1 MEYILDTAC
10 IADIRHCNEFYPI
23 SGVTT
28 NPSIIAKENR
38 DFWAI
43 LKDIRDVIGPDKILF
58 AQTIRKTA
66 DGIVEEAKLL
76 NERAGGEFGVKIP
89 IGEEG
94 LKATMALKKLGIKVL
109 MTAIFTPAQALVAA
123 RAGADYVA
131 PYVNRLD
138 NISGSGAEVVAEI
151 VETFTLYGLPC
162 KVLAASFKNVE
173 QVARC
178 AAAGCHCV
186 TLSADILKA
195 VISHPMTDAAVAGF
209 DSDWK
214 SVYGEKTILD
224 L

>member
-123 RAGADYVA
+123 RAA
-131 PYVNRLD
+131 PTTSRRTSTVWT
-138 NISGSGAEVVAEI
+138 
-151 VETFTLYGLPC
+151 TFP
-162 KVLAASFKNVE
+162 
-173 QVARC
+173 
-178 AAAGCHCV
+178 AAAPRSSRRSWRRSPSTDCPARSWRRASKTSNRSRAVPRRAV
-186 TLSADILKA
+186 TA
-195 VISHPMTDAAVAGF
+195 
-209 DSDWK
+209 
-214 SVYGEKTILD
+214 
-224 L
+224 

>member
-1 MEYILDTAC
+1 MEYYLDTAR
-10 IADIRHCNEFYPI
+10 IADIKHCSEFYPL

-28 NPSIIAKENR
+28 NPSLIAKENR
-38 DFWAI
+38 DFWTI
-43 LKDIRDVIGPDKILF
+43 LKDIRDVIGPDRMLF
-58 AQTIRKTA
+58 AQTVQKSA
-66 DGIVEEAKLL
+66 DGIVKEAKLL
-76 NERAGGEFGVKIP
+76 NERAGGNFGDKIP

-94 LKATMALKKLGIKVL
+94 LKATMALKKAGIPVL
-109 MTAIFTPAQALVAA
+109 MTAIFTPAQALISA
-123 RAGADYVA
+123 RAGAGYVA

-151 VETFTLYGLPC
+151 AELFALYDLPC

-186 TLSADILKA
+186 TLSADLLKA

-209 DSDWK
+209 DTDWK
-214 SVYGEKTILD
+214 SAYGEKTVMEL
-224 L
+224 

>member
-10 IADIRHCNEFYPI
+10 IEDIRHCNEFYPI

-58 AQTIRKTA
+58 AQTVQKTA
-66 DGIVEEAKLL
+66 EGIVEEAKLL
-76 NERAGGEFGVKIP
+76 NERAGGDFGVKIP
-89 IGEEG
+89 ICEEG
-94 LKATMALKKLGIKVL
+94 LKATMVLKKLGIKVL
-109 MTAIFTPAQALVAA
+109 MTAIFTPAQALIAA
-123 RAGADYVA
+123 KAGADYVA

-138 NISGSGAEVVAEI
+138 SISGSGTEVVAET
-151 VETFTLYGLPC
+151 VELFDIYGLPC

-186 TLSADILKA
+186 TLSADVLKA
-195 VISHPMTDAAVAGF
+195 VISHPMTDAAMEGF
-209 DSDWK
+209 ESDWHR
-214 SVYGEKTILD
+214 VYGEKTIRD